1 MKIWLNHTLACP
13 DDGAYPLK
21 LVIFT
26 WENQEE
32 DFSKLV
38 KGYGAKSLF
47 NFRNEESPL
56 NFEIL
61 DSMPMNALIE
71 KNISQL
77 EEDSGIIHL
86 VKDNEEG
93 VIYDTCV
100 IDPLPI
106 DRYFQY
112 YLEFLEEFSAIFDR
126 SEYTSATESFKL
138 IVEEIQSTIKEAYV
152 KSKELP
158 FGDLN
163 EFLKPILQD
172 LLFLNIFLTYMEIEE
187 GVLVCSSCKTW
198 FPVIKTIPR
207 IYPKTMKREEMDLN
221 FLTKWRK
228 LYPDDVILD

>member
-13 DDGAYPLK
+13 NDGAYPLK

-26 WENQEE
+26 WENQKEV
-32 DFSKLV
+32 FQKLI
-38 KGYGAKSLF
+38 KGYRAKFLY

-56 NFEIL
+56 TIEIL
-61 DSMPMNALIE
+61 DSIAKNALID

-86 VKDNEEG
+86 VKENEEG

-112 YLEFLEEFSAIFDR
+112 YLEFLEEFSTIFDR
-126 SEYTSATESFKL
+126 SEYASSLESFKL
-138 IVEEIQSTIKEAYV
+138 IVEEIQSTIKEAYL

-163 EFLKPILQD
+163 EFLRPFLQD
-172 LLFLNIFLTYMEIEE
+172 LLFLNIYLTYMEIEE
-187 GVLVCSSCKTW
+187 GVLVCPSCKTW

-207 IYPKTMKREEMDLN
+207 IYPKTMKREEMDLD

-228 LYPDDVILD
+228 FYPDDVILD